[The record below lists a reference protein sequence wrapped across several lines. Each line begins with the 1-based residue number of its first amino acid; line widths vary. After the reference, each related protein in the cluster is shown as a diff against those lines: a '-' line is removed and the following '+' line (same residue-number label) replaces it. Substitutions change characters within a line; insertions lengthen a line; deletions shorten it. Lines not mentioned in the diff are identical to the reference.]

1 MSYIGTTPK
10 DTFTTGLVDRFT
22 STTGTTVTLTHEIS
36 SKNDIIVFVNF
47 VKQDSTNYSV
57 GGTGNKT
64 LTLGGTLVSSDIVE
78 VHYLNK
84 VFATQQPSANS
95 VGITELNLSEGTSG
109 QALTTNGSGT
119 LSFSTISAGITE
131 ADSWRITSS
140 FTATTGSTQVLTSN
154 WERDDTYQNGNLGTG
169 MSESSGIFTFP
180 STGFYLLSYHLNSN
194 SSAGSSYLTNAI
206 QLTTNNSSYNSVN
219 EGNSHIAG
227 VAANYV
233 SQTCEKIFDITDT
246 SNQKVRFTY
255 DSSHALTIRGSTSG
269 NTTYV
274 SFIRLGDT

>member
-1 MSYIGTTPK
+1 MSYIGTIPK

-36 SKNDIIVFVNF
+36 AKNDIIVFVNF

-84 VFATQQPSANS
+84 VFGTQQPSANS

-119 LSFSTISAGITE
+119 LSFATIESGSNTPNFDVRLSSNFGLTNDTFTKVTWSSETFDSDNAFASNKFTVPSGKGGKYVFIAHYKIGNSLGYYTFKYYKNGSAVSIDGGGVNRNIYNYANSDNDFSFHHIVMLNLSAGDYIE
-131 ADSWRITSS
+131 
-140 FTATTGSTQVLTSN
+140 
-154 WERDDTYQNGNLGTG
+154 TY
-169 MSESSGIFTFP
+169 
-180 STGFYLLSYHLNSN
+180 
-194 SSAGSSYLTNAI
+194 A
-206 QLTTNNSSYNSVN
+206 
-219 EGNSHIAG
+219 
-227 VAANYV
+227 
-233 SQTCEKIFDITDT
+233 QT
-246 SNQKVRFTY
+246 
-255 DSSHALTIRGSTSG
+255 TSG
-269 NTTYV
+269 SGNNVYANQ
-274 SFIRLGDT
+274 SYFQGFKLI

>member
-119 LSFSTISAGITE
+119 LSFSTISSYANSDALTLFNASGSAPVFACRSWINFNGKSTIAIRDDGNVSSIADNGTGDYTITFTTAME
-131 ADSWRITSS
+131 DTNYCILTSS
-140 FTATTGSTQVLTSN
+140 GEDVSGGGANHIGSQLHRSTPTTTTCRINTVSTTGSAVDHQFIYVA
-154 WERDDTYQNGNLGTG
+154 
-169 MSESSGIFTFP
+169 IF
-180 STGFYLLSYHLNSN
+180 
-194 SSAGSSYLTNAI
+194 
-206 QLTTNNSSYNSVN
+206 
-219 EGNSHIAG
+219 
-227 VAANYV
+227 
-233 SQTCEKIFDITDT
+233 
-246 SNQKVRFTY
+246 R
-255 DSSHALTIRGSTSG
+255 
-269 NTTYV
+269 
-274 SFIRLGDT
+274 